1 MRTRRSRAESNELNR
16 REVLEA
22 ARRTFLHAGYHGASL
37 DAIALE
43 AGFSKGVI
51 YSQFGSKDDLFL
63 TLLGQ
68 RIQERRH
75 SSVRLAES
83 LTGPEGL
90 VQVARQAIG
99 ETTDTL
105 AWQTLLLEFRAHA
118 ARHPE
123 IQARYAAL
131 HEETIAGT
139 AEILGG
145 VFERAGVSPP
155 MPLRTLA
162 VTWVAIGAGLAA
174 ELLVDP
180 DLDAR
185 AIATAI
191 AASFMTS
198 AVEPPRGGHDGDRT
212 GSPRSAR
219 ASQAGVRRPATKPLS
234 TSRVDT

>member
-1 MRTRRSRAESNELNR
+1 MRTRRSRAESTEVNR

-22 ARRTFLHAGYHGASL
+22 ARRTFLAAGYHGASL

-63 TLLGQ
+63 TLLEQ
-68 RIQERRH
+68 RIHERRDT
-75 SSVRLAES
+75 SVRLAES
-83 LTGPEGL
+83 LSGEEGL
-90 VQVARQAIG
+90 VEVARQAIG

-118 ARHPE
+118 ARHPA
-123 IQARYAAL
+123 IQGRYAAL
-131 HEETIAGT
+131 HEQTIAGT
-139 AEILGG
+139 AAILGG
-145 VFERAGVSPP
+145 VFERAGAPP
-155 MPLRTLA
+155 PIPLRTLA
-162 VTWVAIGAGLAA
+162 VTWLAIAAGLAA

-185 AIATAI
+185 AIATVL
-191 AASFMTS
+191 AAGFMTR
-198 AVEPPRGGHDGDRT
+198 AAEPHRGGHDGDRT
-212 GSPRSAR
+212 GAPRSAR
-219 ASQAGVRRPATKPLS
+219 ASEASVRRPAAKPLS

>member
-1 MRTRRSRAESNELNR
+1 MRTRRSRAESTELNR

-22 ARRTFLHAGYHGASL
+22 ARRTFLEAGYHGASL

-63 TLLGQ
+63 RLLEQ
-68 RIQERRH
+68 RIEERRDTSARH
-75 SSVRLAES
+75 AES
-83 LTGPEGL
+83 FSGRDGL
-90 VQVARQAIG
+90 VEAARHAIG
-99 ETTDTL
+99 ETTDSL

-118 ARHPE
+118 ARHPA

-131 HEETIAGT
+131 HEQTIAGT

-145 VFERAGVSPP
+145 VLERAGASPP
-155 MPLRTLA
+155 MPLRTLT
-162 VTWVAIGAGLAA
+162 VTWLALGAGLAA
-174 ELLVDP
+174 ELLLDP

-185 AIATAI
+185 GIA
-191 AASFMTS
+191 S
-198 AVEPPRGGHDGDRT
+198 AVADGLMSTAEEPRRGGHDGDRT

-219 ASQAGVRRPATKPLS
+219 QSEANVRRPAAKSLPTA
-234 TSRVDT
+234 RVDT